1 VTLISPDYDT
11 PRSWRASL
19 DWSTNLPKNLLF
31 RAGTLFSYDLSQ
43 PGTVD
48 ANFSGTRKL
57 TLADEASRPVFVSAA
72 GIDPASGAVSAA
84 ESRVSSNYG
93 RVSER
98 VSDLHGYGGQF
109 TLGLSPDVFKFR
121 TRYSFYSSLNYTLQW
136 SKRQFRGFD
145 GAGFGDPRDKEWA
158 PNSND
163 ARQVIVFSGGFS
175 YQKIGTITL
184 FTRLQSGL
192 PFTPIVQGDV
202 NGDGRGGDRAFIP
215 NPSSESDAALASQ
228 MRSLLENANDRTRDC
243 LNDRL
248 GRAAGRNSCRG
259 PWTQSLN
266 LQWRP
271 PMPSKWGGRIVPNV
285 YLQNILGRSS
295 VNPDPVLLVPKGFD
309 AGSSRFKYDVNSKFG
324 TINSRSIARDPFR
337 IVIDVSL
344 NLSTN
349 YDLQQLR
356 RAVEPV
362 KGPTG
367 WDRRSADSLASFYLQ
382 NTSSIHKLLMSESD
396 SLFITQPQMKQL
408 KAADSVFSERVRAI
422 YIPLGDFLSKSN
434 GVVGK
439 AELDS
444 VKATSKKYWEIF
456 WEQPEVAAAIITP
469 AQRELMPMFARML
482 ETTQEDRKHSQWQ
495 FGYPVL
501 FSDKPKQ

>member
-1 VTLISPDYDT
+1 
-11 PRSWRASL
+11 
-19 DWSTNLPKNLLF
+19 
-31 RAGTLFSYDLSQ
+31 
-43 PGTVD
+43 
-48 ANFSGTRKL
+48 
-57 TLADEASRPVFVSAA
+57 
-72 GIDPASGAVSAA
+72 
-84 ESRVSSNYG
+84 
-93 RVSER
+93 
-98 VSDLHGYGGQF
+98 
-109 TLGLSPDVFKFR
+109 
-121 TRYSFYSSLNYTLQW
+121 
-136 SKRQFRGFD
+136 
-145 GAGFGDPRDKEWA
+145 
-158 PNSND
+158 
-163 ARQVIVFSGGFS
+163 
-175 YQKIGTITL
+175 
-184 FTRLQSGL
+184 
-192 PFTPIVQGDV
+192 
-202 NGDGRGGDRAFIP
+202 
-215 NPSSESDAALASQ
+215 
-228 MRSLLENANDRTRDC
+228 MRSLLENANDRTRSC

-271 PMPSKWGGRIVPNV
+271 PMPSKWGGRVVPNV

-295 VNPDPVLLVPKGFD
+295 VSPDPVLLVPKGFD

-349 YDLQQLR
+349 FDLQQLR

-362 KGPTG
+362 KGPAG

-396 SLFITQPQMKQL
+396 SLFITQAQMKQL

-422 YIPLGDFLSKSN
+422 YIPLGEFLSKGN

-444 VKATSKKYWEIF
+444 VKATSKKYWTIF

-482 ETTQEDRKHSQWQ
+482 ETPQEDRKHSQWQ
-495 FGYPVL
+495 FGNPVL
-501 FSDKPKQ
+501 FSDKPKP